1 MSITN
6 LSLSSS
12 APGEDGMPILLID
25 TNPEIPFSAETTEV
39 VMVDLSSLPA
49 PKLIDFFGEDNNA
62 LGSVMVENYDP
73 NKGSSIAKP
82 FLIELKDLGNSR
94 L

>member
-12 APGEDGMPILLID
+12 APGEDELPMLFID
-25 TNPEIPFSAETTEV
+25 TNPELPFSAETAEV

-49 PKLIDFFGEDNNA
+49 PTLIDFFGEDTKA
-62 LGSVMVENYDP
+62 IGKAMVENYDP
-73 NKGSSIAKP
+73 IGNSSITKP
-82 FLIELKDLGNSR
+82 FSIDLKKSDEQV
-94 L
+94 